1 MEQNSQPLSHSAV
14 MTTME
19 KWFQSAEEHR
29 KEFEAALPDTT
40 GWDYSDY
47 LAEFHR
53 TVTEIRATYAQ
64 EPLDPFRLHRAM
76 HAFHVLQA
84 ISYRAGYRAT
94 MTMGDPDA
102 KLVLNDGT
110 VTFGVTFNYN
120 ATLGEADAGG

>member
-1 MEQNSQPLSHSAV
+1 MNQNTQPLSRSAV

-19 KWFQSAEEHR
+19 QWFQGAEEHR

-47 LAEFHR
+47 LSEFHR
-53 TVTEIRATYAQ
+53 TVTEIRATYAEQ
-64 EPLDPFRLHRAM
+64 PFDPSRLSQAM

-94 MTMGDPDA
+94 MTTGDPDA

-120 ATLGEADAGG
+120 AILKDSDVQG